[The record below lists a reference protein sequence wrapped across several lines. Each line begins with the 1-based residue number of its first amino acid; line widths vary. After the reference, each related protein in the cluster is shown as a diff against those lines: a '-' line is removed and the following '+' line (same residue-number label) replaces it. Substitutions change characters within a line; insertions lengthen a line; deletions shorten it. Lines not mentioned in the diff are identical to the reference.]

1 MTNETPEKISTRE
14 ALGMAF
20 KDRQV
25 LAMLILGLAS
35 GLPYVVVGGTLGA
48 WLTTVDVKPSQIG
61 LLTWALLAYSFKFMW
76 AAAFQSRK
84 TPFRLAIGP
93 RRFWMFL
100 FLVLVTLGLFVLS
113 LSNPPEGLGRIALV
127 AVMVAFFSANFD
139 IVLAAWRI
147 ESARDGMHLDILSAV
162 EQFGYR
168 IASFMG
174 GFVALILADHFGW
187 RPTFLAA
194 TGLMAT
200 SVLGVFLAAPTRLES
215 DKYLGDPPV
224 FRQGTNLSSR
234 LRNSATIVVLI
245 AWVGAFYVIAKFMY
259 GALTDPAAYSARD
272 FIKIQG
278 RWIIVATVFSL
289 GFVSALLVWKDGQV
303 GHDKNASIPY
313 GSSGIISVL
322 YRAIMEP
329 MMELVLRLK
338 WAILLV
344 LPLVLTYRFTDLI
357 WGGFAYPFYLGTNYG
372 ALAHTLSEVGLAS
385 KLIGVLATILG
396 IALGGLAML
405 RFGRMPVFVTGAI
418 LAALTNLLFADLA
431 SGAVF
436 TDKFLTLAQ
445 LDHFYALFH
454 QDIRMARLIS
464 VIFAENVAV
473 GLASAASI
481 AYLSSIVNKEYAAV
495 QYALLVS
502 LVFLLGVLGRPAIG
516 EIIETQGFASAFI
529 LCAWLGAVAVVF
541 SILEWIRLS
550 RADRQVPN

>member
-1 MTNETPEKISTRE
+1 MSSTKTEKLSARKILS
-14 ALGMAF
+14 LAF
-20 KDRQV
+20 TDRQV

-35 GLPYVVVGGTLGA
+35 GLPYVIVGGTLGA

-84 TPFRLAIGP
+84 TPFRLNIGP

-100 FLVLVTLGLFVLS
+100 FVALITIGMFVLS
-113 LSNPPEGLGRIALV
+113 LSNPPDNIGRIAFI

-174 GFVALILADHFGW
+174 GFVALVLADHIGW

-194 TGLMAT
+194 TILMAF
-200 SVLGVFLAAPTRLES
+200 SVLGVILAAPTRLES
-215 DKYLGDPPV
+215 DKYLDDPPQ
-224 FRQGTNLSSR
+224 FRQGVHLSPNIR
-234 LRNSATIVVLI
+234 TFATLIVLA
-245 AWVGAFYVIAKFMY
+245 AWSGAFYVIAEFMH
-259 GALTDPAAYSARD
+259 GALTDPATHSARD

-289 GFVSALLVWKDGQV
+289 GVMASILVWLDNRATPTIGVQ
-303 GHDKNASIPY
+303 DQQTDASGALSI
-313 GSSGIISVL
+313 L

-329 MMELVLRLK
+329 MMELINRSRWAVLV
-338 WAILLV
+338 I

-372 ALAHTLSEVGLAS
+372 ALGHTLTEVGLAS
-385 KLIGVLATILG
+385 KLIGVIATILG

-405 RFGRMPVFVTGAI
+405 RFGRMPVFVVGAV

-436 TDKFLTLAQ
+436 TDKFLYLTQ
-445 LDHFYALFH
+445 LDHLYAAFG

-516 EIIETQGFASAFI
+516 EIIETEGFTKAFI
-529 LCAWLGAVAVVF
+529 LCAWLGGIAVVL
-541 SILEWIRLS
+541 SILEWIRQS
-550 RADRQVPN
+550 RMPNKDL